1 MDDLSNIGFWSII
14 FIAIA
19 IAIVGAIVIS
29 HYFWSLISLS
39 C

>member
-14 FIAIA
+14 FIAIVGG
-19 IAIVGAIVIS
+19 IVGGIVIS